1 MINAVIY
8 DAASGEV
15 VKVLTSPDLDC
26 VTANVQVD
34 QGYIVSDWP
43 DDIENYVVSDGALS
57 RKPQSEIDE
66 RIAEEQVIK
75 LRGQRDALLMSSDW
89 TQMPDSPLSDAKKQE
104 WATYRQELRDL
115 PSTADPA
122 NPTWPSKPS

>member
-1 MINAVIY
+1 MKRFVIY
-8 DAASGEV
+8 NSSGQI
-15 VKVLTSPDLDC
+15 LWAGTNDSDI
-26 VTANVQVD
+26 D
-34 QGYIVSDWP
+34 QRKDGEFELECDWP

-66 RIAEEQVIK
+66 RIAEEQIIK
-75 LRGQRDALLMSSDW
+75 LRGQRDALLVSSDW

-104 WATYRQELRDL
+104 WATYRQQLRDL
-115 PSTADPA
+115 PSTADPS